1 MRMSVPADL
10 KLYEPYFLVAEIY
23 EEVTRCILA
32 ALDHCSIH
40 RPFIPVDFII
50 PHVTETIIKSLR
62 L

>member
-1 MRMSVPADL
+1 MLAGDDFNAIVETSLD
-10 KLYEPYFLVAEIY
+10 
-23 EEVTRCILA
+23 EVTRCILA
-32 ALDHCSIH
+32 TLALDHCSIH